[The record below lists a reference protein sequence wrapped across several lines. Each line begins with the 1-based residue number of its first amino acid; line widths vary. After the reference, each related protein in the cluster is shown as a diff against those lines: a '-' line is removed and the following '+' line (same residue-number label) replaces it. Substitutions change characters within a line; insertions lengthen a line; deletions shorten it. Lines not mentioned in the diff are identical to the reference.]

1 MSRCVCVYLGVCVV
15 GATKCAWVNHPVF
28 AVKIKWQTNVV
39 TYGEGEVQA
48 TPTRPV
54 GLLAQP
60 LTSDLSLPVGA
71 VNSLPRIQLTS
82 TWHGFCP

>member
-1 MSRCVCVYLGVCVV
+1 MCVSRCVCVFGCVV

-28 AVKIKWQTNVV
+28 AVKIKWQTNVAS
-39 TYGEGEVQA
+39 YGDGEVQA

-60 LTSDLSLPVGA
+60 LTSDLSLPAGA